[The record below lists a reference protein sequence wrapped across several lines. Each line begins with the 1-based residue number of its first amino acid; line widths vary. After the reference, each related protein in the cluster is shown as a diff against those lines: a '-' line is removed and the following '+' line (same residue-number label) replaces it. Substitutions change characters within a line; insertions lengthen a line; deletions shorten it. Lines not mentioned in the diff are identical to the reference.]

1 MTEKALIRI
10 MKAYEDKLLEFMDP
24 EDYTEWSTKVAK
36 DVFMLTVQ
44 EWPGELKEFTLE
56 HLDEIF
62 SETEWHKYEANN

>member
-1 MTEKALIRI
+1 MSEKALIRI

-44 EWPGELKEFTLE
+44 EWPDSLKEFTLE
-56 HLDEIF
+56 HLDQILMRRG
-62 SETEWHKYEANN
+62 KYEADY